1 MSFHEMSTD
10 CRIFV
15 LSNALMKVSDCVA
28 DSQLTAWFLCA
39 SIVRISLPFKDQRA
53 ANAVRKQL
61 RDLSHKILPPLQ
73 PVFASKQY
81 WYKILNPKKTSRQ
94 FWIDNALFII
104 SHVICA
110 MQIRSATQPDTFINA
125 LLSTNIRQS
134 VNISWKLTVATTSW
148 KKTNLEF

>member
-1 MSFHEMSTD
+1 MVNLFITHCYFD
-10 CRIFV
+10 IYR
-15 LSNALMKVSDCVA
+15 LMKVSGCVP

-39 SIVRISLPFKDQRA
+39 GTVRISLPFKDQRA

-61 RDLSHKILPPLQ
+61 RDLSHKILPTLQ

-94 FWIDNALFII
+94 LWIGNALFII
-104 SHVICA
+104 SPVICA
-110 MQIRSATQPDTFINA
+110 MQIRSATQRHTTFINA

-134 VNISWKLTVATTSW
+134 VDISRKLMVATTSW
-148 KKTNLEF
+148 KKTDLEF